1 MMYTVRHRH
10 TGAPRLPLDLRLDP
24 QRVSAHGLLDA
35 KALMDANAARVERSI
50 APPETK
56 PYLDETL
63 VPGYMAPTENRARR
77 DAAEAE
83 RIAAL
88 VGPYPRRELFS
99 EEEWAQKMRTSQARI
114 AWLAKQ
120 MTPSQRDEEERVLRR
135 MRDRQN
141 FAPNP
146 RHPRGGAPP
155 RVARGATARTT
166 TNPAMTASTQPER
179 YDEIFV
185 VEPPNVEF
193 NAYEI
198 GETYELKLTIRN
210 KSALSRRLRV
220 LPPASRYFSVTE
232 MRWPS
237 QHGMLAPGMSC
248 SCSVRFKP
256 ESLADYEDSL
266 TVLSEVMK
274 FKLDLAARR
283 HPPKLTLDAVLDV
296 GHVLV
301 GNDVE
306 FRLPFKNVGGQGR
319 FRVVDDED
327 WPERATPLALPNL
340 DAALEPGETPEDVP
354 TPCVHLEPFRVG
366 PGVMDLAPMQWEK
379 LRVGFA
385 PPGPGEFT
393 REFRLVCDNCQVR
406 TFAVRGR
413 GAVLDVAVTRVD
425 DRDAVPG
432 EFANHAV
439 WFGDDVEPGCV
450 KTRRFTVRNATPV
463 PLPFEWEQPSEEGVF
478 VVAPAAGTLAPDAE
492 TEFVASFSPLA
503 VASYERR
510 FALLVDCAFPP
521 REPLNGAA
529 MFERPVEV
537 ESVLVSGAGRARD
550 VVVDVNLVNFAGA
563 LLPGRHYDREIR
575 LTNRGD
581 AACAFAWRGQD
592 NPRETTEAE
601 TRGTESVLLYPP
613 SGTIAPGES
622 VACVVELTA
631 DDVSRCD
638 RTLACVCEHGPELF
652 VRVTAEVEGPEVV
665 FAQSSLDFGLLQRG
679 VPGDAYLVL
688 RNASPVPAAWT
699 LEERRDAAA
708 ADATTR
714 FRNPRGEIRFSVSRG
729 VLPPHA
735 EVEVECTLTPSEEGA
750 YRGVVACVAGGGRVA
765 VVDAR
770 ADVLRPRCALSVTET
785 NLGVCYV
792 GVPVER
798 EVVVQNMT
806 MLPAVFRWAPEPE
819 GESGEATD
827 ALDFECDWREDE
839 VPPGGSRAV
848 RFRFTPFKPCRSY
861 SAIVVCDVDGA
872 AKPLGFAVECEI
884 RGLRVEYDVFRGVG
898 PGAPLV
904 CGDGFAAKSKS
915 SASRSAAAVDPSRD
929 DRPVIG
935 DAVRLDFGDDCEVR
949 EHATMEL
956 VIRNV
961 TAMEVPVWISAERL
975 GVPDDVAARTME
987 AWAEARSADGA
998 GLAGGGVSGAGARA
1012 VGGLP
1017 GGDGILAAAL
1027 RSTTVMRPETFGA
1040 EVFGAAST
1048 AGPAL
1053 VRASMRRHANPT
1065 DAPRQRYHLP
1075 EAVPGGDAMS
1085 FDGSVG
1091 SLARADAAKAKD
1103 AKARRSGASRSVR
1116 ERFAPRLGDAHER
1129 VAFSRGLGVQMAAT
1143 RAAHDAD
1150 AAALASGAGAAF
1162 VVWPS
1167 RGTLPPYGEFRV
1179 VVTAVSDMP
1188 GEYFDALRCRVGDLP
1203 ERTLPVRAGIVGSP
1217 LVVQPTKHAPM
1228 GYAAKGPRVKPVFGL
1243 DWGAVPVH
1251 SPATSKRFWCVNRG
1265 PADMEVEFTPWLNPA
1280 PDDPS
1285 AYFAG
1290 NADGVVCATTALVV
1304 DEIAGRVEVKVSGG
1318 GIMCARRGPFRVSP
1332 SGPVTIPGNGGRA
1345 GFEVEYDYHGAKPR
1359 EFVGSVVSRQR
1370 LARKNGGSNG
1380 GSNGDSNDP
1389 KLRLEL
1395 GCATTTASMDPG
1407 SPDRVDGL
1415 FRHAEEKPVRV
1426 RVTGGFHGDAAAP
1439 PVPMKPL
1446 VVRLHARAFTP
1457 RLTADEPANLLAYAC
1472 DACADRSEASYF
1484 RSVTLTNENAEAIGF
1499 SLTCSDPFQIFD
1511 VEASTPQLG
1520 LGRETSLARSARAG
1534 IEPSEFKTIPWRV
1547 PAGENVHVTVR
1558 FAPPLPDEDDE
1569 GVVDRADYVAE
1580 GALVVLYDSDDV
1592 QHFPLRAAYR
1602 HPEVAADVAEVRLG
1616 PVHVRAPENASRR
1629 VVLTNDTPADAEWRA
1644 VVGGKNPGVFRVRP
1658 DRGSIPGKGENGR
1671 ARSTTVEVSMAP
1683 RAEMPYE
1690 AEVTFETRE
1699 GRGCVVAVK
1708 GEGTLREEKEGK
1720 VMPREPPVEP

>member
-10 TGAPRLPLDLRLDP
+10 TGAPRPPLDLRLQP
-24 QRVSAHGLLDA
+24 ERVSAHGLLDA

-63 VPGYMAPTENRARR
+63 VPGYMVPTENRARR

-83 RIAAL
+83 RIATL
-88 VGPYPRRELFS
+88 VGSRPRRELFS
-99 EEEWAQKMRTSQARI
+99 EEEWARKMRTSQARI

-135 MRDRQN
+135 MRVLQN

-146 RHPRGGAPP
+146 RHPRGGAP

-220 LPPASRYFSVTE
+220 LPPASRHFSVTE

-256 ESLADYEDSL
+256 DSLADYEDSL

-274 FKLDLAARR
+274 FELDLAARR
-283 HPPKLTLDAVLDV
+283 HPPKLTLDAVIDV

-319 FRVVDDED
+319 FRAVDDED

-340 DAALEPGETPEDVP
+340 DAALEPGESPEDDP
-354 TPCVHLEPFRVG
+354 TPCVRLAPFRVG

-413 GAVLDVAVTRVD
+413 GAVLDVAVTRID
-425 DRDAVPG
+425 SRDAAPG

-439 WFGDDVEPGCV
+439 WFGDDVEPGRV

-463 PLPFEWEQPSEEGVF
+463 PLPFEWEHPSEEGVF
-478 VVAPAAGTLAPDAE
+478 VVAPAAGTLAPSAE
-492 TEFVASFSPLA
+492 TEFVATFAPRE

-510 FALLVDCAFPP
+510 FKLLVDCAFPP

-537 ESVLVSGAGRARD
+537 ESVLVAGAGRARD
-550 VVVDVNLVNFAGA
+550 VVVDANLVNFAGA

-592 NPRETTEAE
+592 DLFSRETRQ
-601 TRGTESVLLYPP
+601 TRGTESVLVYPP

-622 VACVVELTA
+622 TACVVELVA
-631 DDVSRCD
+631 DDASRCD
-638 RTLACVCEHGPELF
+638 RTLVCVCEHGPELF

-699 LEERRDAAA
+699 LEEKRHAE
-708 ADATTR
+708 DATA
-714 FRNPRGEIRFSVSRG
+714 RGEIIFSASRG

-750 YRGVVACVAGGGRVA
+750 YRGVVSCVAGGGRVA

-770 ADVLRPRCALSVTET
+770 ADVLRPRCALSET
-785 NLGVCYV
+785 LANLGVCHV

-806 MLPAVFRWAPEPE
+806 MLPAVFRWARELE
-819 GESGEATD
+819 GESEEATD

-839 VPPGGSRAV
+839 LPPGGSRAV

-861 SAIVVCDVDGA
+861 AGIVVCDVDGA

-884 RGLRVEYDVFRGVG
+884 RGLRVEYDIFRGVG
-898 PGAPLV
+898 PGARFA
-904 CGDGFAAKSKS
+904 CGDAFAPEQT
-915 SASRSAAAVDPSRD
+915 AS
-929 DRPVIG
+929 IG

-949 EHATMEL
+949 EHAAMEL

-975 GVPDDVAARTME
+975 GVPDDVAARVME
-987 AWAEARSADGA
+987 ARADAKSADGA

-1017 GGDGILAAAL
+1017 GGDGIVAAAL
-1027 RSTTVMRPETFGA
+1027 RSTSVMQPEAFGA

-1053 VRASMRRHANPT
+1053 FRESLRRHAKPT
-1065 DAPRQRYHLP
+1065 AAPRQRYHLP

-1091 SLARADAAKAKD
+1091 SFRGARSASADRERD
-1103 AKARRSGASRSVR
+1103 PSRTTRAVR

-1129 VAFSRGLGVQMAAT
+1129 AAFSRGLGVQMAAT
-1143 RAAHDAD
+1143 RAARDAD

-1203 ERTLPVRAGIVGSP
+1203 DRTLPVRAGIVGSP
-1217 LVVQPTKHAPM
+1217 LVVQPTKHVPM
-1228 GYAAKGPRVKPVFGL
+1228 GYAAEGPRVTSVFGL

-1251 SPATSKRFWCVNRG
+1251 SPPTSKRFWCVNRG

-1290 NADGVVCATTALVV
+1290 NTDGVVCATTALVV
-1304 DEIAGRVEVKVSGG
+1304 DEMAGRVDVKVSGA

-1345 GFEVEYDYHGAKPR
+1345 EFEVEYEYHGKRPR
-1359 EFVGSVVSRQR
+1359 EFVGAVVSRQR
-1370 LARKNGGSNG
+1370 LARED
-1380 GSNGDSNDP
+1380 GDSNDP

-1395 GCATTTASMDPG
+1395 GCATTTATTGPG
-1407 SPDRVDGL
+1407 SPDRVEGL
-1415 FRHAEEKPVRV
+1415 RRVAEEKPVRV
-1426 RVTGGFHGDAAAP
+1426 RVKGGFHGDAAAP

-1446 VVRLHARAFTP
+1446 VVRFQARAFTP

-1472 DACADRSEASYF
+1472 DACADRSDASYF
-1484 RSVTLTNENAEAIGF
+1484 RSVTLANDAAEEIGF

-1520 LGRETSLARSARAG
+1520 LGRETTLARSARAG
-1534 IEPSEFKTIPWRV
+1534 IEPSEFKTVPWRV

-1558 FAPPLPDEDDE
+1558 FAPPLPDVDDE

-1616 PVHVRAPENASRR
+1616 AVHARAPENARRR

-1658 DRGSIPGKGENGR
+1658 DGGSIPGKGENGR

-1699 GRGCVVAVK
+1699 GRGCLVVVK
-1708 GEGTLREEKEGK
+1708 GEGTLQEEKEGR